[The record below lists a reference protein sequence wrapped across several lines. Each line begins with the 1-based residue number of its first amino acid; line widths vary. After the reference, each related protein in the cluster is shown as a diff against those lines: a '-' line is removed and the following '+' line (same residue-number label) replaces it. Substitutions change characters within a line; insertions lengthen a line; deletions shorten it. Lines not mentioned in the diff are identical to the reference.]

1 MENLLTVKDF
11 AAAAG
16 VSEQA
21 IYKRLNQ
28 PGNRLNNF
36 LIEVEG
42 QKRLDIGGLELF
54 TKHNHSTIQPNH
66 STKLNSTTQ
75 PFNSTIQ
82 PTEGGGLTELQEKI
96 DALTKQLKEK
106 DNRIS
111 ELQEQTAG
119 QLQSIQELT
128 AAIHELTVANHELAI
143 ANRELNTTTQQQ
155 QALTAGTIMSMT
167 EKDVDGQAGASS
179 GDIIEGDPVTSHT
192 DEAREKQET
201 NGEDPTTPSGDV
213 VSDPAGETAP
223 EHRKRSLWDILN
235 PRNWKR

>member
-36 LIEVEG
+36 LVEVEG

-54 TKHNHSTIQPNH
+54 TKHNHNSTQPNH

-75 PFNSTIQ
+75 P
-82 PTEGGGLTELQEKI
+82 TEGGGLIELQEKI
-96 DALTKQLKEK
+96 DALNKQLKEK
-106 DNRIS
+106 DTRIS
-111 ELQEQTAG
+111 ELQEQNAG

-192 DEAREKQET
+192 DEARAKREANEGAT
-201 NGEDPTTPSGDV
+201 AP
-213 VSDPAGETAP
+213 DPAGETAP